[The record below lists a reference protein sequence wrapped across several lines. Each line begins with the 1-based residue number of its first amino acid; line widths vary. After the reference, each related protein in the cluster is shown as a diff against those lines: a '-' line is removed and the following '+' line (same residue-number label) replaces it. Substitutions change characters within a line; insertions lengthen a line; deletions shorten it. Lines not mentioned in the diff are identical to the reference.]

1 MNRTSLFV
9 VGLLLF
15 LPVGCANRQRAN
27 RIVFVAATP
36 PLASPASPEA
46 AGVLTLAEPQLQETE
61 EGPEPPPP
69 EPEEKPRTRP
79 RARLAPADSATEPQ
93 VEVEPE
99 PAPSAE
105 VPLLE
110 PLGGPGEQ
118 AQQQQVQQLQD
129 QVRGR
134 ITRQENARLSADD
147 HRMLDDAR
155 TFLSQSERALATRD
169 FPRAR
174 TLARKASML
183 LAVIEQQ

>member
-1 MNRTSLFV
+1 MNRASLFV
-9 VGLLLF
+9 VGLLLL

-27 RIVFVAATP
+27 RIVFVASTP
-36 PLASPASPEA
+36 PLASPASSEA
-46 AGVLTLAEPQLQETE
+46 AGVVTMAEPQLQEPV
-61 EGPEPPPP
+61 EGPEPLPP

-79 RARLAPADSATEPQ
+79 RARLAPPDPTTEPQ
-93 VEVEPE
+93 VEPE
-99 PAPSAE
+99 PAPSVE

-118 AQQQQVQQLQD
+118 AQQRQVRQLQN

-134 ITRQENARLSADD
+134 ITRQENATLSADD

-155 TFLSQSERALATRD
+155 TFLSQSERALATSD